1 MCGIAGI
8 IRWDGAP
15 VAERELRAM
24 CGSMSHRGPDDEGL
38 YLTQGLFAP

>member
-15 VAERELRAM
+15 VAEAELRAM
-24 CGSMSHRGPDDEGL
+24 CGANAE
-38 YLTQGLFAP
+38 TWK